1 MTTDLT
7 KETFKEKIFD
17 YETESDWNFTGD
29 KPALIDLWAPW
40 CGPCKMTSPVLEQI
54 SEERD
59 DIDIYK
65 INVDEEEEL
74 AIAFGVQSIPTFILI
89 PTSGKPKSF
98 VGALPKETF
107 NEIIDKEAFSSD
119 E

>member
-1 MTTDLT
+1 MTTELT
-7 KETFKEKIFD
+7 TQEFREKIFD
-17 YETESDWNFTGD
+17 YENESEWVFSGD

-40 CGPCKMTSPVLEQI
+40 CGPCKMTSPILEEL

-65 INVDEEEEL
+65 VNVDEEQDV
-74 AIAFGVQSIPTFILI
+74 AMAFGVQSIPTFILI
-89 PTSGKPKSF
+89 PKDGKPKSF
-98 VGALPKETF
+98 VGALPKDTF